1 MEERYLKVAIL
12 RNTPEVNVTEFVT
25 QAFLYWSDD
34 IISLWR
40 LVQIYL
46 NSDIDED
53 DPESAWTFED
63 VKELPMVRS
72 GYHKHYIVSGEY
84 WIEIP
89 DFMDIRDYEP

>member
-63 VKELPMVRS
+63 IKKIPIVTS
-72 GYHKHYIVSGEY
+72 GYHKHSIESGKY